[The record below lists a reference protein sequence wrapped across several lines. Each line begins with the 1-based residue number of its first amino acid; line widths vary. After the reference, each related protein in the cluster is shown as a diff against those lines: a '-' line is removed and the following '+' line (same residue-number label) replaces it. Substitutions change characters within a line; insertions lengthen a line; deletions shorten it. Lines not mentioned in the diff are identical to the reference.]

1 MAFRVKMIEFDC
13 SKAPEMT
20 NEMIAGG
27 FQEVAE
33 FLKYIPT
40 IKSKSEIKIE
50 EEMATIK
57 FKRTFA
63 LSTVEQVLFD
73 LFNSLNHMM
82 EIEEI
87 EYKPESKKVEVEI
100 KTRK

>member
-13 SKAPEMT
+13 SKAPEIT
-20 NEMIAGG
+20 EEMIAGG

-50 EEMATIK
+50 EKRATIK
-57 FKRTFA
+57 FKKTFA
-63 LSTVEQVLFD
+63 LSTVEQVLEDFFST
-73 LFNSLNHMM
+73 LIHML

-87 EYKPESKKVEVEI
+87 EYKPESQKVEVEI
-100 KTRK
+100 KTRN